1 MRAAFPVVP
10 LHATKAKKQ
19 DDKIE
24 MGCDRR
30 RVARTRDTNS
40 STTVGMAGPGKPGP
54 KPKGPWRHLSAKIP
68 TPIADAVDAEAKRR
82 GVKRTVVL
90 TEILAAQYG
99 LPVSPTQESLPLNDA
114 A

>member
-1 MRAAFPVVP
+1 LSALVSLVP
-10 LHATKAKKQ
+10 EKRG
-19 DDKIE
+19 DKI
-24 MGCDRR
+24 GVRCNRR
-30 RVARTRDTNS
+30 RVALIRDTNPS
-40 STTVGMAGPGKPGP
+40 RTVVMAGPGKPGP
-54 KPKGPWRHLSAKIP
+54 KSKGPWRHLSAKIP